1 MMATDAKGSLRV
13 LLAIPFPPPDG
24 GITNWSRIILSA
36 LKKDERVECQ
46 TIDISLKAEAAD
58 RGLIA
63 NAMGLWRILSLAK
76 DTFKS
81 SSNSNQSVLHICSS
95 GGKGFLRD
103 LLLTKAAHRHSIPV
117 ILHFHFGRIPSLLE
131 GSSLESY
138 LLASVLK
145 ESDGLVAMDQATY
158 GALVSYCAEKR
169 SFLIPNPID
178 ISALECP
185 EGIRYNQVVFVGHV
199 NEQKGIFDLLKA
211 WDSTC
216 ARNAGARLKI
226 IGPVQPEFEERISRW
241 ILRDD
246 VMFTGSLSH
255 DEVLAEIAAS
265 KCLVLPSYT
274 EGFPNVILE
283 AFAMKTPVVASDVG
297 ALPEMLSDGAGIVVS
312 PGDIDG
318 IRVAIDRV
326 LSEDSFAKQIG
337 ARGRDKAVKEYSDD
351 NVEEALYKCWTEV
364 RRNYQIED
372 V

>member
-13 LLAIPFPPPDG
+13 VLATPFPPPDG

-46 TIDISLKAEAAD
+46 TIDISMKAEAAD

-145 ESDGLVAMDQATY
+145 EADGLVAMDRTTY
-158 GALVSYCAEKR
+158 GALISYGAEKR

-185 EGIRYNQVVFVGHV
+185 EGMRCNQVVFVGHV
-199 NEQKGIFDLLKA
+199 NEQKGVFDLLKA
-211 WDSTC
+211 WDSTS
-216 ARNAGARLKI
+216 ARNEGAILKI
-226 IGPVQPEFEERISRW
+226 IGPVEPNFAGRISQW
-241 ILRDD
+241 SLRDD

-255 DEVLAEIAAS
+255 NEVLAEIAAS

-297 ALPEMLSDGAGIVVS
+297 ALPEMLSGGAGLVVS
-312 PGDIDG
+312 PGDVDG
-318 IRVAIDRV
+318 IKEAIDRV
-326 LSEDSFAKQIG
+326 LTDDGFAERIG
-337 ARGRDKAVKEYSDD
+337 ACGRAKALKEYSDTE
-351 NVEEALYKCWTEV
+351 VEETLYKCWNEV
-364 RRNYQIED
+364 WRSYR
-372 V
+372 